1 MDSVDYY
8 NKYANV
14 YFENTVNLD
23 MIPTLDK
30 FLAYVNPAE
39 PYFIESISFM
49 LDTSLFLQMIAFI
62 SEKYLFFSIS
72 VFISVSKCK

>member
-30 FLAYVNPAE
+30 FLAYVKPGENV
-39 PYFIESISFM
+39 
-49 LDTSLFLQMIAFI
+49 LDLGCGSGPR
-62 SEKYLFFSIS
+62 S
-72 VFISVSKCK
+72 